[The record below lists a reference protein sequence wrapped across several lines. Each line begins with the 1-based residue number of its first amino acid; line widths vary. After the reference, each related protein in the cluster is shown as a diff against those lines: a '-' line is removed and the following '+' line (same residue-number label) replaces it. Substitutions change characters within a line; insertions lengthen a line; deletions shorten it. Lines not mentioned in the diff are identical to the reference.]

1 MLPKG
6 GPSIGDIRS
15 RLIRLAPSLD
25 DGDEAAGAGASTL
38 DEALGPIVRLLS
50 HRIPADVSEADA
62 KALWREVVEGTSP
75 LWADIPADRREV
87 LHRFFIIFEG
97 ETLQRAHKA
106 FSFVNCSLGNVFL
119 ASAQR
124 FFLSLPAAIFLFS
137 SITGIPPGRS
147 TVLPAILTNR
157 TATIAAELESG
168 ETIVGQCN
176 ISHPARDYEPEPSPL
191 ASNTPPEGDSASP
204 RSVLRWAAGAGQ
216 AWSASP
222 PRSGTPSSFGGEDGI
237 DSGRGKSKLPAFKA
251 GGRGVGLEAVGG
263 GGPKNLIFKRTGQG
277 VDDDETP
284 LESRIRRLYYINSY
298 GQGTSL
304 HGGESGLRRSADLPL
319 PWQKSFRSLIR
330 KFSKPLHRRRFSF
343 M

>member
-1 MLPKG
+1 MG
-6 GPSIGDIRS
+6 
-15 RLIRLAPSLD
+15 
-25 DGDEAAGAGASTL
+25 GASSL

-50 HRIPADVSEADA
+50 HRLPADVSEAEA
-62 KALWREVVEGTSP
+62 KALWREVVEGTSA
-75 LWADIPADRREV
+75 LWSGIPADRREV
-87 LHRFFIIFEG
+87 LHRFFIIFEA

-176 ISHPARDYEPEPSPL
+176 ISHPAREYEPEPTSSTSMTPDGESSYSGSSP
-191 ASNTPPEGDSASP
+191 G
-204 RSVLRWAAGAGQ
+204 SVLRWAGTGLG
-216 AWSASP
+216 SSNLP
-222 PRSGTPSSFGGEDGI
+222 TRSGTPSSFGGEDGI
-237 DSGRGKSKLPAFKA
+237 DSGRSKSKLPGFKA

-277 VDDDETP
+277 AGDDDEETP
-284 LESRIRRLYYINSY
+284 LDSRIRRVRV
-298 GQGTSL
+298 
-304 HGGESGLRRSADLPL
+304 HHPAA
-319 PWQKSFRSLIR
+319 
-330 KFSKPLHRRRFSF
+330 
-343 M
+343 